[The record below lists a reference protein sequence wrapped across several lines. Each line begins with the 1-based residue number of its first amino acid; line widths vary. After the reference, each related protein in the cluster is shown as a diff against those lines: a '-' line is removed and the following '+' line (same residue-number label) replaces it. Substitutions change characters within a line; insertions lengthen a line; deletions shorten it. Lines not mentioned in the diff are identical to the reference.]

1 MLQGLRDPVQ
11 RSCRRVAAAMEK
23 ALGYVLDY
31 GLPAL
36 LLTCLAV
43 GLVLLAQAY
52 WVVD

>member
-1 MLQGLRDPVQ
+1 MFQELREPVQ
-11 RSCRRVAAAMEK
+11 RRCRRATAAAEK

-43 GLVLLAQAY
+43 GVVLLVWAHWA
-52 WVVD
+52 VD

>member
-1 MLQGLRDPVQ
+1 MLRDLRETLP
-11 RSCRRVAAAMEK
+11 RRRALAAAALEK

-43 GLVLLAQAY
+43 GVILMVWAHWA
-52 WVVD
+52 VD